1 RGALPDQDQN
11 LRVAQPLRKRI
22 HVLHVVVPDRDVMA
36 CELAE
41 AAERA
46 HRVVIVVQYADF
58 HAPRRSS
65 WIMAAPF
72 SAIIMVGALVLP
84 EVMVGMTEASTTRSR
99 STPITRRRSS
109 TTAKGSLSRPILAVP
124 MGWKIV
130 VPISP

>member
-1 RGALPDQDQN
+1 AGVLVGGNYHAKPRAGLQIDVRIDAALADEPQLGQTLQQGRADRGALPDQDQN

-84 EVMVGMTEASTTRSR
+84 EVM
-99 STPITRRRSS
+99 
-109 TTAKGSLSRPILAVP
+109 
-124 MGWKIV
+124 
-130 VPISP
+130 